1 MSSFSC
7 KRGQW
12 FEHLTKVLLGKM
24 FRSTIFFVPAWNN
37 KLTDIMNYCYDYYI
51 SLNGMVLDRIA
62 VTIIY
67 SLSVVTMFKIL
78 ISYQGRLSTL

>member
-51 SLNGMVLDRIA
+51 SLNGLVL
-62 VTIIY
+62 
-67 SLSVVTMFKIL
+67 LKMKKKL
-78 ISYQGRLSTL
+78 ISISLLISFNKDNI

>member
-7 KRGQW
+7 NRGQW
-12 FEHLTKVLLGKM
+12 FEHITKVLLGKM

-51 SLNGMVLDRIA
+51 SLNGMVDRIA

>member
-51 SLNGMVLDRIA
+51 SLNGLVLSRNNDRIA
-62 VTIIY
+62 VTII
-67 SLSVVTMFKIL
+67 
-78 ISYQGRLSTL
+78 